1 MDRMKIKTAVIGLS
15 LGVFSG
21 LLGSEAAFAEPH
33 RWGFWGR
40 GAAEIRGDRAEIRKD
55 RTEIRNDLRELH
67 RDRAELHR
75 DLRQGAPRREI
86 AQDRAEIRQDL
97 LELSRD
103 RRELGRD
110 YEELHRDLYRNGWYR
125 HSDGAWYRH
134 PPYRSGWW
142 DRYGY
147 WHGYDR

>member
-1 MDRMKIKTAVIGLS
+1 
-15 LGVFSG
+15 
-21 LLGSEAAFAEPH
+21 
-33 RWGFWGR
+33 
-40 GAAEIRGDRAEIRKD
+40 
-55 RTEIRNDLRELH
+55 LR
-67 RDRAELHR
+67 
-75 DLRQGAPRREI
+75 
-86 AQDRAEIRQDL
+86 
-97 LELSRD
+97 ELSRD